1 MEDTA
6 APALSLHLGMTDR
19 HNFIPPETSE
29 FPRKARRIIVVSPRP
44 LFREGLRELV
54 ADVPGLQL
62 SAAVA
67 SVAEVTTLAR
77 REVPDVVIVDDGER
91 EGEGRQALADL
102 LALRVAQIVAV
113 TLEERGMTVYSRR
126 WLPEASWHTLLDLL
140 REG

>member
-1 MEDTA
+1 M
-6 APALSLHLGMTDR
+6 SLR
-19 HNFIPPETSE
+19 HV
-29 FPRKARRIIVVSPRP
+29 IVVSPRP
-44 LFREGLRELV
+44 LFREGLRELL

-67 SVAEVTTLAR
+67 TVAEVRALAR
-77 REVPDVVIVDDGER
+77 QKVPDVIIVDDCQ
-91 EGEGRQALADL
+91 GEGGRRQALADL
-102 LALRVAQIVAV
+102 LALRVAQIVSV